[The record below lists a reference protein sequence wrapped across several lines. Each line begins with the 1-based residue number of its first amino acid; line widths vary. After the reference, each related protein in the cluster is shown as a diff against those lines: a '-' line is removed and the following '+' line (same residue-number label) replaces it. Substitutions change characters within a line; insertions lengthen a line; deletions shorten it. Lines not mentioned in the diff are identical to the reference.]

1 MKLKVTK
8 RAKENFHAIRG
19 YIEGNWGSKSADEFQ
34 TKIENFLDLL
44 QDFPEIGTLEVKEKG
59 IRGFTITKQTT
70 IFYRIKGE
78 TIIILAFFDN
88 RQDSDRK
95 PE

>member
-1 MKLKVTK
+1 MNLKITK
-8 RAKENFHAIRG
+8 RAKENFHAIRN
-19 YIEGNWGSKSADEFQ
+19 YIEENWNIKTADEFQ
-34 TKIENFLDLL
+34 TKIERFLDLL

-78 TIIILAFFDN
+78 TLIVLAFFDN
-88 RQDSDRK
+88 INA
-95 PE
+95 